1 MEKIKNQKP
10 DKKYLKSASLSRIG
24 NFIKEARLKKNESI
38 SELAANLKISAEQLK
53 AIEEGQEDLLPEK
66 VFVKAMVKR
75 ISEKLQLDTEFIM
88 REFNNQAEDVN
99 IDEMIEE
106 VNKEKEINKNSG
118 KGIPYLSIITIFI
131 SGIIGLLFS
140 SIVLNILTNTDN
152 NSVKEELIKRN

>member
-38 SELAANLKISAEQLK
+38 IELAANLKISAEQLK

-88 REFNNQAEDVN
+88 REFNNQTEDVN

-118 KGIPYLSIITIFI
+118 KGFPYFSIITIFI

-140 SIVLNILTNTDN
+140 SIVLNIFSNTDN